1 MDFELLGNVGWREGL
16 ILVIV
21 LLLAYIVVL
30 FLRMRRLQNERGVSA
45 LPPLLAQSALAAY
58 TGIQEADAAVP
69 ATPAP
74 AAAEIKEA
82 SDSGVAAEPASAAA
96 AAAAAAVPPVAA
108 EELDFAWNEAPP
120 EIPGQALIEAL
131 QEDVYHLRC
140 AVDELR
146 DELHN
151 DLREGLLAAR
161 EDFRHQLLE
170 ISQIA
175 ESSAQAASP
184 LYNDAMQMAAQG
196 QDAAT
201 IAQHCGIARAEA
213 DLVVALVRNRN
224 DGS

>member
-21 LLLAYIVVL
+21 LLLSYIVVL
-30 FLRMRRLQNERGVSA
+30 FLRMRRLQNERSVSA
-45 LPPLLAQSALAAY
+45 IPPRLAQSALAAY

-69 ATPAP
+69 ATPVP
-74 AAAEIKEA
+74 AAAESKAKASASGASAEA
-82 SDSGVAAEPASAAA
+82 ASAAA
-96 AAAAAAVPPVAA
+96 AVPAVAA
-108 EELDFAWNEAPP
+108 EELDFAWNEPPP
-120 EIPGQALIEAL
+120 EIPGQALIDAL

-146 DELHN
+146 
-151 DLREGLLAAR
+151 EGLLAAR
-161 EDFRHQLLE
+161 EDFRHQLLQ
-170 ISQIA
+170 ISQLA

>member
-21 LLLAYIVVL
+21 LLLSYIVVL
-30 FLRMRRLQNERGVSA
+30 FLRMRRLQNERSVSA
-45 LPPLLAQSALAAY
+45 IPPRLAQSALAAY

-69 ATPAP
+69 ATPVP
-74 AAAEIKEA
+74 AAAESKAKASASGASAEA
-82 SDSGVAAEPASAAA
+82 ASAAA
-96 AAAAAAVPPVAA
+96 AVPAVAA
-108 EELDFAWNEAPP
+108 EELDFAWNEPPP
-120 EIPGQALIEAL
+120 EIPGQALIDAL

-146 DELHN
+146 DEL
-151 DLREGLLAAR
+151 REGLLAAR
-161 EDFRHQLLE
+161 EDFRHQLLQ
-170 ISQIA
+170 ISQLA